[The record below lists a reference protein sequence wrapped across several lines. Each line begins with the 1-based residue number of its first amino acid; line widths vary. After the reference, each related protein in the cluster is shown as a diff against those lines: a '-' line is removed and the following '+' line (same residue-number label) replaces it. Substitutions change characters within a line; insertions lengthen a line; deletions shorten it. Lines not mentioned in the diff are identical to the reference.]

1 MEPNSADAHNDLGHV
16 LFQSDMAQEAV
27 SVLKKAIRLNP
38 YPPSMYFH
46 NLAWAYHSLGKY
58 EEAIHSAKKA
68 IQVNPKDIVAHRA
81 LVSCYSLLG
90 REKDARAEAVKVL
103 QIDPNFSVD
112 RMAKRSPL
120 KNKDKAKKIWDSYRK
135 AGLK

>member
-1 MEPNSADAHNDLGHV
+1 MLRNLGRDEEAIKAYDRAIATDPNHADLWNNKG
-16 LFQSDMAQEAV
+16 MA
-27 SVLKKAIRLNP
+27 
-38 YPPSMYFH
+38 FDH
-46 NLAWAYHSLGKY
+46 LGKY